1 MSLFVALVLS
11 ASAVQYVYMDGAL
24 AQVYGR
30 STTKLLPPYLVLL
43 VKETPSMDLVCSK
56 VIYLT
61 EVAHTIKM
69 GRGGISNG
77 GGHNLPPLG

>member
-61 EVAHTIKM
+61 EVVHPTKM
-69 GRGGISNG
+69 GG
-77 GGHNLPPLG
+77 GGH

>member
-1 MSLFVALVLS
+1 
-11 ASAVQYVYMDGAL
+11 MDGAL

-61 EVAHTIKM
+61 EVSDKN
-69 GRGGISNG
+69 GGGGISNG
-77 GGHNLPPLG
+77 GGHNLPPFS

>member
-1 MSLFVALVLS
+1 
-11 ASAVQYVYMDGAL
+11 MDGAL

-43 VKETPSMDLVCSK
+43 VKEAPSMDLVCSK

-61 EVAHTIKM
+61 EVAHPTKM
-69 GRGGISNG
+69 GGISNG
-77 GGHNLPPLG
+77 GGHNLTPPPWLE